1 MASRFR
7 KKVNKKQGWVS
18 VSPLWK
24 GICAYSSEEAEE
36 TSPHPCTPPHGTV
49 SRTLL
54 ARLSLEEQV

>member
-1 MASRFR
+1 MSRFR

-18 VSPLWK
+18 VSLLWK

-36 TSPHPCTPPHGTV
+36 TSPQPRTPPHGTL
-49 SRTLL
+49 SRMLL